1 MKNSIK
7 GVAAS
12 AAMYLLIIS
21 LIGGAA
27 IYNAFTSF
35 EKYFAASVDGDFI
48 GYYKTEEDYVNTL
61 KQCLAEEYEGEVK
74 VTKFSPTH
82 SPVFDV
88 IYIKEKCISQVNN
101 IELVNAKLTKE
112 YTIYKIV
119 ENNVTKNYALTLDQA
134 QLIVVKLRNEANK
147 ATAITIEPIIVTD
160 LSLITDEAAIGGDID
175 LLCND
180 NLANYDVTKTEI
192 EEALKNDEYIWPTD
206 STRITS
212 TYGYRTL
219 FGYTALHKGLDIGC
233 PTNSKIYA
241 MKAGTVVKAE
251 YSNSYGWVVKI
262 DHGDGMCTLYAHNT
276 KLAVKVGDVVKQ
288 GETIAY
294 SGNTGN
300 STGPH
305 LHVEFIWK
313 GVTQNPQKYI

>member
-1 MKNSIK
+1 MLCRFQNQ
-7 GVAAS
+7 
-12 AAMYLLIIS
+12 
-21 LIGGAA
+21 
-27 IYNAFTSF
+27 
-35 EKYFAASVDGDFI
+35 
-48 GYYKTEEDYVNTL
+48 EEDYVNTL

-82 SPVFDV
+82 SPVFEV

-192 EEALKNDEYIWPTD
+192 EEALKAEEGAKVELTGTEDKIAYARQFYNDTVQMYNEKLMVFPNNIIV
-206 STRITS
+206 S
-212 TYGYRTL
+212 L
-219 FGYTALHKGLDIGC
+219 FGANKFTPKTFFEVTDDMQRE
-233 PTNSKIYA
+233 P
-241 MKAGTVVKAE
+241 
-251 YSNSYGWVVKI
+251 
-262 DHGDGMCTLYAHNT
+262 
-276 KLAVKVGDVVKQ
+276 VKV
-288 GETIAY
+288 
-294 SGNTGN
+294 S
-300 STGPH
+300 
-305 LHVEFIWK
+305 F
-313 GVTQNPQKYI
+313 